1 MVIIRKLVAMLLTC
15 LLLIGGIQPAA
26 KANSGL
32 GQWIWWTDEGEA
44 YKIFGGN
51 ASITIN
57 TGKMQIIPQ
66 CGEGSPDGLTSW
78 TDLYIVESG
87 SLNALSHGEE
97 LEDVGGE
104 GPNAVMSLSSGIFIS
119 ETIGY
124 TGPDGK
130 IPPGEYA
137 VVFDECQDGKFDYLV
152 DGVIDPAFKVD
163 YTAGIVPPL
172 DLTQL
177 KEDAGKLAERWEKY
191 REYAD
196 KLFKLQKAADAGRNP
211 NEKFVDLLMR
221 SGLQDP
227 RTAALLQLANQAKH
241 YQGIK
246 DDPPDPDYK
255 HLTPLGERPLADLQG
270 LGFVEAAMEDLVND
284 ISNEQAITRQM
295 WTLLERYQGAQ
306 AAGDVNWALIH
317 GKALS
322 DNINLLLYQLQFTS
336 GSISWFNQALTQDS
350 GALDQKAAELSQ
362 LQARVAAS
370 GFTDEEMQYFGS
382 LGFTESDINQFK
394 LDLEAMDFEFT
405 KQAMLAEGAAIM
417 NDNNQFGTNLLAF
430 GSHVVGNINQLL
442 QDPTVIDDAPVADA
456 GGPYSGKEG
465 EPITFKGTWSESAA
479 GIAAYDWDLDSDG
492 FFDDA
497 QGVQVTQSY
506 SKPFNGLIG
515 LRVTD
520 NNGKQ
525 AIHYAQTV
533 ISDVNRSPL
542 LVSKSPAVNQVE
554 QHAGEAASF
563 ELTAMDPD
571 NDPIAVEWFVDGA
584 TTGNTIGNAFTYVP
598 DSVGLHAVEAVVTD
612 THPLGGAFRVR
623 WVVKVVQQQ
632 PPAVIELTPESASLT
647 LGAKH
652 TLHATVLDEQGQPV
666 AGTPVSFV
674 VTGANPGTHNA
685 STDHAGVAA
694 IQYTGTQT
702 GEDRIVAKDG
712 SITSNPAI
720 AVWSTE
726 DLTAP
731 TTSAALSPAV
741 PDGSGGSYLNPVTVT
756 LTVEDDSS
764 GAAKTEYRVNEGE
777 WETYSAPFTINEDGT
792 YTIAYRSTDHAGNVE
807 AVKQVSFVI
816 GASEIPHAFFNPVT
830 AGKNVALLEERAKIE
845 DVSGNYDS
853 GHSAENMLRFGSTSG
868 NPWAT
873 KSKVDQWVK
882 ISLADGGT
890 YLIDRIQIRPRP
902 GFVDQRVKD
911 FEVEI
916 SEDSLTSFSPVLKG
930 TLENNGELQEFMLPK
945 PMKAKYILYR
955 PLSSQSN
962 GSIISTQQF
971 KVKTGQIGGETV
983 TFQNLS
989 TDKNN
994 DIVSYEWDFGDN
1006 TPKSTVKE
1014 PTHTFPGPG
1023 TYPVTLTVTDS
1034 QGQSGSVTLEQT
1046 VEPADF
1052 EVLQQDPKEGYP
1064 VTLVNTTAGGDL
1076 GLISTSTWNFGDNT
1090 FTDSGMTVN
1099 HTYWD
1104 NNTYLTSLEI
1114 VMKDGKKYTV
1124 KKPVTPANIA
1134 PTIDV
1139 GRDVTVLGG
1148 QTFLGTTRINDP
1160 SREDR
1165 HTCVWDFGDG
1175 TTSTKCHFDHAYPA
1189 MPLDSPDRTYT
1200 ATVTV
1205 TDDDGGVGAD
1215 SFKVTA
1221 RAEQTPRQIAYYTFD
1236 GNFQD
1241 SSGNG
1246 NHGTSK
1252 IGNPT
1257 FVEGIVGQAAKFDGK
1272 SGVLVEDS
1280 DSLDLATSFSFSM
1293 WVYKE
1298 TAGTGGYAPILTK
1311 GHTEN
1316 YGPYS
1321 FLHDGRGESPGM
1333 RLVSGDRDGYTHL
1346 FPTTPM
1352 PNKVWYMTTVTWD
1365 GSVAKYYINGEY
1377 KASLPFKGIFANT
1390 TEKLTIGFDPPG
1402 ATEYFNGM
1410 MDDFRMYN
1418 YPLSEAEIEQLY
1430 EMKDPAPAEVTVTSN
1445 PAVLS
1450 AGQSST
1456 ITSIVKD
1463 SKGQFMPGIE
1473 VTFTTT
1479 LGTITQT
1486 AVTDANGAATAV
1498 LTSPI
1503 VGRATVKA
1511 QAAGGAFGETIVQFA
1526 NSPPV
1531 AEEATVHGLEDQPLT
1546 GQLQASD
1553 ADGDQVTFS
1562 LVNQPLKGTLS
1573 VSPSGQFTYVPGADW
1588 NGTDSFSFK
1597 ANDGVADSAAAVV
1610 SVTIDPVNDAPSFS
1624 KGEDRK
1630 ANKADA
1636 VQGVSV
1642 PGWAADIS
1650 AGPADESGQT
1660 LAFSVTNDRNDLFA
1674 VQPLIASDGTLS
1686 FTPADNVSGKA
1697 TVSVTLTD
1705 DGGAANTG
1713 DNESAAQTFTIM
1725 VDSINPEI
1733 SADFPADWTNAD
1745 LDVPVEADGTG
1756 SAITALKWAAGER
1769 TTAFFAAEGDNIAGN
1784 RFTATLNGDYTL
1796 YAEDEAGN
1804 QAIKV
1809 IRIAN
1814 IDRVAPVTTAA
1825 VNPAG
1830 PTGWH
1835 NADAVLTL
1843 DASDELSGV
1852 AMTEY
1857 RINQGDWM
1865 AYTGSIPAFK
1875 DGEYLVEYRSVD
1887 NAGNAETEQ
1896 AITIRVDTT
1905 APTLTVNL
1913 NQSAMWP
1920 PNHKMVDIKVTLEFD
1935 DRTSGIESVVLT
1947 SITSSEPDDGLGDG
1961 DTPNDIQGADY
1972 GTPDTAFS
1980 LRAERSGNGTG
1991 RIYTITYTIIDT
2003 AGNQSVQTA
2012 TVTVQHD
2019 ISVTVKSNGK

>member
-1 MVIIRKLVAMLLTC
+1 MILTC
-15 LLLIGGIQPAA
+15 LLLIGVIQPAA
-26 KANSGL
+26 MANSGL

-66 CGEGSPDGLTSW
+66 CAEGSPDGLTSW

-97 LEDVGGE
+97 LEDAGGE
-104 GPNAVMSLSSGIFIS
+104 GPNTVMSLSSGIFIS

-152 DGVIDPAFKVD
+152 DGVIDPAFKVE
-163 YTAGIVPPL
+163 YTAGFVPPL

-211 NEKFVDLLMR
+211 NEKFVDFLMR

-255 HLTPLGERPLADLQG
+255 HITPLGERPLADFQG
-270 LGFVEAAMEDLVND
+270 HEFIDVAMQDLVND
-284 ISNEQAITRQM
+284 IANEQAITRQM
-295 WTLLERYQGAQ
+295 WTQLERYQGAQ

-336 GSISWFNQALTQDS
+336 GSISWFKQALEQDN
-350 GALDQKAAELSQ
+350 GALNEKAAELSQ

-370 GFTDEEMQYFGS
+370 GFTEEELQYFGS
-382 LGFTESDINQFK
+382 LGFTESEINQFK
-394 LDLEAMDFEFT
+394 SDFTAMDFEFT

-417 NDNNQFGTNLLAF
+417 DANNEFGTNLLDF
-430 GSHVVGNINQLL
+430 GSHVVGIINQLL

-465 EPITFKGTWSESAA
+465 EAITFKGTWSESDA

-497 QGVQVTQSY
+497 QGVQATHSY
-506 SKPFNGLIG
+506 TKPFNGLIG

-525 AIHYAQTV
+525 AVHYAQTV
-533 ISDVNRSPL
+533 VSDVNRSPL
-542 LVSKSPAVNQVE
+542 LVSQSPSANQVE
-554 QHAGEAASF
+554 QHVGEATSF

-584 TTGNTIGNAFTYVP
+584 TAGSTTGNKFTYTP
-598 DSVGLHAVEAVVTD
+598 DSVGLHAVEAVVSD

-632 PPAVIELTPESASLT
+632 PPAVIELTPETASLT

-652 TLHATVLDEQGQPV
+652 TLKATVLDEQGQPV
-666 AGTPVSFV
+666 SGTPVSFV
-674 VTGANPGTHNA
+674 ITGANQGTHSA
-685 STDHAGVAA
+685 STDNAGVAA

-702 GEDRIVAKDG
+702 GEDRIVAQVG
-712 SITSNPAI
+712 SLSSSPATV
-720 AVWSTE
+720 VWSTE
-726 DLTAP
+726 DVTAP
-731 TTSAALSPAV
+731 ATTAALSPAV
-741 PDGSGGSYLNPVTVT
+741 PDGSGGSYLSPVTVT

-764 GAAKTEYRVNEGE
+764 GAAKTEYRVNDGD
-777 WETYSAPFTINEDGT
+777 WETYSAPFTFSADGT
-792 YTIAYRSTDHAGNVE
+792 YTIAYRSTDNAGNVE
-807 AVKQVSFVI
+807 AAKQVSFMI

-830 AGKNVALLEERAKIE
+830 AGKNVALLEERAKVE

-853 GHSAENMLRFGSTSG
+853 GHSAENMLRFSAS

-890 YLIDRIQIRPRP
+890 YLIDRIQIRPRISY
-902 GFVDQRVKD
+902 VDQRVKD
-911 FEVEI
+911 FEVAV
-916 SEDSLTSFSPVLKG
+916 SEDSLTNFTTVLTG
-930 TLENNGELQEFMLPK
+930 TLEDNGELQEFMLPK
-945 PMKAKYILYR
+945 PMKAKYILYK
-955 PLSSQSN
+955 PLSSQGN

-1006 TPKSTVKE
+1006 SPTSTVKE
-1014 PTHTFPGPG
+1014 PTHTFPAPG

-1034 QGQSGSVTLEQT
+1034 QGQTSSFTLEQT

-1052 EVLQQDPKEGYP
+1052 EVLQQDPQEGYP
-1064 VTLVNTTAGGDL
+1064 VTLVNTTAGGDQ
-1076 GLISTSTWNFGDNT
+1076 GLISASTWNFNDNT
-1090 FTDSGMTVN
+1090 YTDYGMTVN

-1124 KKPVTPANIA
+1124 TKPVTPANIA

-1139 GRDVTVLGG
+1139 GRDVTVLAG
-1148 QTFLGTTRINDP
+1148 QKFLGTTRITDP

-1175 TTSTKCHFDHAYPA
+1175 TTSTTCHFDHAYPA
-1189 MPLDSPDRTYT
+1189 MPLDSPDKTYT

-1205 TDDDGGVGAD
+1205 TDDDGGVGTD

-1298 TAGTGGYAPILTK
+1298 TAGTGGYAPILSK

-1321 FLHDGRGESPGM
+1321 FLHDGGGSSPGM
-1333 RLVSGDRDGYTHL
+1333 RLVSGDRSGYTHL

-1352 PNKVWYMTTVTWD
+1352 PMKVWYMTTVTWD

-1377 KASLPFKGIFANT
+1377 KASMPFKGIFENT
-1390 TEKLTIGFDPPG
+1390 SEKLTIGFDPPG

-1418 YPLSEAEIEQLY
+1418 YPLTESEIEQLY
-1430 EMKDPAPAEVTVTSN
+1430 DMKNPAPAEVAVTSD

-1463 SKGQFMPGIE
+1463 SKGQVMPGIE

-1498 LTSPI
+1498 LTSPV
-1503 VGRATVKA
+1503 VGNATVKA
-1511 QAAGGAFGETIVQFA
+1511 QAAGGAFGETVVQFA
-1526 NSPPV
+1526 NTHPV
-1531 AEEATVHGLEDQPLT
+1531 AAEASVQGLEDQPLT
-1546 GQLQASD
+1546 GELHASD
-1553 ADGDQVTFS
+1553 ADGDHVTYS
-1562 LVNQPLKGTLS
+1562 LVTQPLKGTLS

-1588 NGTDSFSFK
+1588 NGSDSFTFK
-1597 ANDGVADSAAAVV
+1597 ANDGMADSEAAVV
-1610 SVTIDPVNDAPSFS
+1610 TVTIDPVNDAPTFS
-1624 KGEDRK
+1624 KGEDQK
-1630 ANKADA
+1630 ANKVDA

-1642 PGWAADIS
+1642 PGWAEDIL
-1650 AGPADESGQT
+1650 AGPADESDQA
-1660 LAFSVTNDRNDLFA
+1660 LAFSVVNDRNDLFV
-1674 VQPLIASDGTLS
+1674 VQPAISSDGTLS
-1686 FTPADNVSGKA
+1686 FTPADNASGKA
-1697 TVSVTLTD
+1697 TVSVTMTD
-1705 DGGAANTG
+1705 DGGTANGG
-1713 DNESAAQTFTIM
+1713 DNQSAAQTFTITL
-1725 VDSINPEI
+1725 DSINPEI
-1733 SADFPADWTNAD
+1733 SAAFPADWTND
-1745 LDVPVEADGTG
+1745 DIDVSVEADGTG
-1756 SAITALKWAAGER
+1756 SAVTVMKWAAGER
-1769 TTAFFAAEGDNIAGN
+1769 TTAFFATEGDNIAGN
-1784 RFTATLNGDYTL
+1784 RIMATSNGSYTL

-1809 IRIAN
+1809 IRVDN
-1814 IDRVAPVTTAA
+1814 IDRVAPITTAS

-1830 PTGWH
+1830 SSGWH
-1835 NADAVLTL
+1835 TTDAVLTL
-1843 DASDELSGV
+1843 AASDDLSGV
-1852 AMTEY
+1852 AKTEY
-1857 RINQGDWM
+1857 RINHGDWI
-1865 AYTGSIPAFK
+1865 AFTGSIPAFE

-1887 NAGNAETEQ
+1887 NAGNAEAEQ
-1896 AITIRVDTT
+1896 AIAIRVDTT
-1905 APTLTVNL
+1905 APALTVDL
-1913 NQSAMWP
+1913 NQSTMWP
-1920 PNHKMVDIKVTLEFD
+1920 PNHKMVDITVTLDFG
-1935 DRTSGIESVVLT
+1935 DRTSGIGSVVLT
-1947 SITSSEPDDGLGDG
+1947 SITSSEPDEGLGDG
-1961 DTPNDIQGADY
+1961 DMPNDIQGADY
-1972 GTPDTAFS
+1972 GTQDTTFS
-1980 LRAERSGNGTG
+1980 LRAERSGQGTG
-1991 RIYTITYTIIDT
+1991 RIYTITYTITDT
-2003 AGNQSVQTA
+2003 AGNQTVQTA

-2019 ISVTVKSNGK
+2019 ISVTVQSNRK